1 MRRALGTALVVL
13 GLLVL
18 GDVAV
23 TLAWQEPLSAVR
35 AAREQERLAG
45 ELKRLEQEKPRV
57 AGRRSPGAAGALGA
71 QGARGAGRIEAAAGA
86 LARSRHDGQPIA
98 ELRIPRLDLRTVV
111 VRGTAAEDLREG
123 PGLLDSAPLPGQGGT
138 TAVAGHRTTYGAPFR
153 RLDAL
158 RRGDAMTMRLPYG
171 TFHYAVEGRRIVA
184 PTDLSV
190 VRRVGHD
197 RLVLSACHPL
207 FSAARRIVVVARLV
221 RVGQSAR
228 ALNRRV

>member
-1 MRRALGTALVVL
+1 MRRVLGTALVVL

-18 GDVAV
+18 VDAAV
-23 TLAWQEPLSAVR
+23 TLAWQEPLGAVR
-35 AAREQERLAG
+35 AARAQERLAG
-45 ELKRLEQEKPRV
+45 ELKRLELKEPRA
-57 AGRRSPGAAGALGA
+57 AGARSAGAAGSL
-71 QGARGAGRIEAAAGA
+71 EAAAGA

-111 VRGTAAEDLREG
+111 VRGTAPEDLREG
-123 PGLLDSAPLPGQGGT
+123 PGVLDSAPLPGQGGT

-153 RLDAL
+153 HLDAL
-158 RRGDAMTMRLPYG
+158 RRGDPMTMRLPYG

-190 VRRVGHD
+190 LRRVGHD

-221 RVGQSAR
+221 GVGQSAR

>member
-1 MRRALGTALVVL
+1 MRRVIGTALVVL

-18 GDVAV
+18 VDAAV

-35 AAREQERLAG
+35 AARAQERLAG
-45 ELKRLEQEKPRV
+45 ELKRLELKEPRA
-57 AGRRSPGAAGALGA
+57 AGVRSAGAAGSL
-71 QGARGAGRIEAAAGA
+71 EAAAGA

-111 VRGTAAEDLREG
+111 VRGTAPEDLREG

-153 RLDAL
+153 HLDAL

-184 PTDLSV
+184 PIDLSV
-190 VRRVGHD
+190 LRRVGHD

-221 RVGQSAR
+221 GVGQSAR

>member
-35 AAREQERLAG
+35 AAGAQNRLAG
-45 ELKRLEQEKPRV
+45 ELKRLELGGPRA
-57 AGRRSPGAAGALGA
+57 AGARSVGALGA
-71 QGARGAGRIEAAAGA
+71 ARIEAGAGA
-86 LARSRHDGQPIA
+86 LARSRHDGQAIA
-98 ELRIPRLDLRTVV
+98 ELSIPRIGLRTVV
-111 VRGTAAEDLREG
+111 VRGAAPEDLREG
-123 PGLLDSAPLPGQGGT
+123 PGLLDGTPLPGQGGT

-158 RRGDAMTMRLPYG
+158 RRGDAMSMRLPYG

-190 VRRVGHD
+190 LRRVGHD

-228 ALNRRV
+228 PLNRKV

>member
-1 MRRALGTALVVL
+1 M
-13 GLLVL
+13 
-18 GDVAV
+18 
-23 TLAWQEPLSAVR
+23 
-35 AAREQERLAG
+35 
-45 ELKRLEQEKPRV
+45 
-57 AGRRSPGAAGALGA
+57 
-71 QGARGAGRIEAAAGA
+71 
-86 LARSRHDGQPIA
+86 
-98 ELRIPRLDLRTVV
+98 V
-111 VRGTAAEDLREG
+111 VRGTAPDDLREG
-123 PGLLDSAPLPGQGGT
+123 PGLLDGTPLPGQGGT

-184 PTDLSV
+184 PSDLSV
-190 VRRVGHD
+190 LRRVGHD

>member
-1 MRRALGTALVVL
+1 VDVVGLSRRLVDAHAHLARGVAQLSHEVL
-13 GLLVL
+13 PFADAQEVQELV
-18 GDVAV
+18 
-23 TLAWQEPLSAVR
+23 
-35 AAREQERLAG
+35 AAQPA
-45 ELKRLEQEKPRV
+45 KATV
-57 AGRRSPGAAGALGA
+57 GALGA
-71 QGARGAGRIEAAAGA
+71 ARIEAGAGA
-86 LARSRHDGQPIA
+86 LARSRHDGQAIA
-98 ELRIPRLDLRTVV
+98 ELSIPRIGLRTVV
-111 VRGTAAEDLREG
+111 VRGAAPEDLREG
-123 PGLLDSAPLPGQGGT
+123 PGLLDGTPLPGQGGT

-158 RRGDAMTMRLPYG
+158 RRGDAMSMRLPYG

-190 VRRVGHD
+190 LRRVGHD

-228 ALNRRV
+228 PLNRKV